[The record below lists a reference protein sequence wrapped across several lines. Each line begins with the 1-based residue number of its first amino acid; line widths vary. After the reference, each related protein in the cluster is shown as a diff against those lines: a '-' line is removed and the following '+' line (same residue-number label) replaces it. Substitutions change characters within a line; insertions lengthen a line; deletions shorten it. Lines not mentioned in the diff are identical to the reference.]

1 MFYPFYVRLADGDT
15 TLAGARPGY
24 RPHTHIEG
32 SGTPRKDPRAAGRCS
47 GGIHWVSC
55 RRSFDFS
62 MGALRCSTHHRPRI
76 AGNLTQDVTQRVTPN
91 RRMRERCV
99 QVHCVVVATPV
110 LADTQHPGPSQV
122 TDDSPNRTPSEAHGV
137 SDVSCGALRVRR
149 NVEKHGAVTR
159 REIPLV
165 LYGM

>member
-1 MFYPFYVRLADGDT
+1 M
-15 TLAGARPGY
+15 AGARPAY

-32 SGTPRKDPRAAGRCS
+32 SGTPRKGPRAAGRCS

-55 RRSFDFS
+55 CRSYVFS
-62 MGALRCSTHHRPRI
+62 VGTLRCSTHHRPRI

-91 RRMRERCV
+91 RRMRERRV
-99 QVHCVVVATPV
+99 QVHCVVVATSV
-110 LADTQHPGPSQV
+110 FADTQHPGPSQV
-122 TDDSPNRTPSEAHGV
+122 TDDSPHRPPSETHGV
-137 SDVSCGALRVRR
+137 SHVSYGALGVRR
-149 NVEKHGAVTR
+149 NVEEHSAVTR